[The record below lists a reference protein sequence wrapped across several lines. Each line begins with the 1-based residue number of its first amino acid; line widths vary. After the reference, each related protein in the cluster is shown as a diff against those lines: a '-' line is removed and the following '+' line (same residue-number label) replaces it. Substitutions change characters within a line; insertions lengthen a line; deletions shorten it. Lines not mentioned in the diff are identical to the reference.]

1 MTEQRG
7 STKKIKIG
15 SIYIGGDSP
24 IRVQSMAKT
33 DTRDVEK
40 TVRQIKRLEKSGCE
54 IVRVA
59 VPDMESARV
68 LRRIKKKIGIPLVA
82 DIHFNYMLA
91 IESIKHGVDKIRIN
105 PGNIGDRPRV
115 LAVVAE
121 AKKAKIPIRIGINS
135 GSLRF
140 EKDKDRASQMAKT
153 ALDYIELFGQHEFND
168 IVVSLKASDVKT
180 TLDAYR
186 AFSKKSSYP
195 LHIGITEAG
204 MDVDGIVKSSIGI
217 GTLLEEGIGNTI
229 RVSLTGDPERE
240 VFVGYQILQSLKLR
254 SYKPEIIS
262 CPTCGRCKINI
273 EKICEELNIWVIKNR
288 QKFSKEKILRIAV
301 MGCVVNGP
309 GEARDADIG
318 LAGTRGEGVLFRKGE
333 VIKRV
338 KEKDWLK
345 VLKNE
350 ITKEFKK

>member
-1 MTEQRG
+1 MTEQRNC
-7 STKKIKIG
+7 TKKTRIG

-33 DTRDVEK
+33 DTKDVEK
-40 TVRQIKRLEKSGCE
+40 TVRQIKRLEKVGCE

-59 VPDMESARV
+59 VPDMESARGI
-68 LRRIKKKIGIPLVA
+68 RRIKKKIGIPLVA
-82 DIHFNYMLA
+82 DIHFNYILA

-121 AKKAKIPIRIGINS
+121 AKKARIPIRIGINS

-140 EKDKDRASQMAKT
+140 EKGGDKASQMAKT
-153 ALDYIELFGQHEFND
+153 ALDYIRLFEQYDFGD

-180 TLDAYR
+180 TLAAHR
-186 AFSKKSSYP
+186 IFAKKSNYP

-217 GTLLEEGIGNTI
+217 GILLEEGIGDTI
-229 RVSLTGDPERE
+229 RVSLTGDPEKE
-240 VFVGYQILQSLKLR
+240 VLIGYQILQSLKLR
-254 SYKPEIIS
+254 NYKPEIVS

-273 EKICEELNIWVIKNR
+273 GKICEELDIWVIKNR
-288 QKFSKEKILRIAV
+288 LKFPSGRALRIAV

-309 GEARDADIG
+309 GEAREADIG

-345 VLKNE
+345 TLKNE
-350 ITKEFKK
+350 ISKEFGK